1 MTEPLRRN
9 RRFLSYWIAQAV
21 SQFGDRI
28 TELALPLIAIVAL
41 HASTTQVGVLTA
53 AVWAPYLISFFVGA
67 WVDRQTHKRRFLVIA
82 DFLRATILLSVPAA
96 AVLDRLS
103 YEHLLIVALL
113 NGAGE
118 VLFNTSS
125 QPVFVALVPR
135 SQYVDANSALSST
148 RSVSFIA
155 GPAVG
160 GGLIQLLT
168 APIALLADAAT
179 FLFSGI
185 ALSRIR
191 LEERS
196 EPSDQTAS
204 VWQAAVR
211 GLRFI
216 VRHRYLR
223 ASLGAATTVNFFTF
237 MGETLLVLFA
247 SRELGLSAGSI
258 GVAFGIGAGGGLLG
272 ALCAPRLARLL
283 GAGRVIVI
291 GSVVFPLALAV
302 VALAGGATWT
312 KLVVLAA
319 AEFVS
324 GFGVMLFDVPLNA
337 VQTSV
342 TPDGMRSRVSGA
354 FSTINYGVRPVG
366 ALVGGF
372 AGSLIGIR
380 PTLVTAAVGG
390 ALCCLWLLASPVSKV
405 RAVEDLDRVDPMTG
419 LLIGDPA

>member
-1 MTEPLRRN
+1 
-9 RRFLSYWIAQAV
+9 
-21 SQFGDRI
+21 
-28 TELALPLIAIVAL
+28 
-41 HASTTQVGVLTA
+41 
-53 AVWAPYLISFFVGA
+53 
-67 WVDRQTHKRRFLVIA
+67 
-82 DFLRATILLSVPAA
+82 
-96 AVLDRLS
+96 
-103 YEHLLIVALL
+103 
-113 NGAGE
+113 
-118 VLFNTSS
+118 
-125 QPVFVALVPR
+125 
-135 SQYVDANSALSST
+135 LSST

-405 RAVEDLDRVDPMTG
+405 RAVEDLDRVDPLTG